1 MIGTVR
7 RHPFITMTVTVP
19 LVVALALAGGFVLW
33 LQGVRLP
40 YASGA
45 VWFSVTKNASA
56 DYTPAPGK
64 PVFLLAVGNDGRPGD
79 TSTRG
84 DAIHLIAVNPTLHKA
99 TILDFPRD
107 TGLPI
112 PGHGVDKVNASHV
125 DGGAALE
132 AQTLGNAVGVQ
143 VPYAIDVGFGGFV
156 DMVDDMGGLQVNVP
170 VAMNDANSGA
180 HIPAGPIKMS
190 GVTALAFARNRHQFP
205 TGDLMR
211 SQNQGYLILAALAQ
225 LRAQNTGP
233 VGTLTALANLG
244 RHTQLS
250 GISLDD
256 LYDLGRLGL
265 SIDPANVRNVV
276 VPVVQGSGTRLNLGP
291 GAQSLFA
298 DFADDG
304 VLESH

>member
-1 MIGTVR
+1 MIGTLR
-7 RHPFITMTVTVP
+7 RHPFVAITVTVP
-19 LVVALALAGGFVLW
+19 LVIALAIAGGFVLW

-40 YASGA
+40 YASGE
-45 VWFSVTKNASA
+45 VWLSVTKNASA

-84 DAIHLIAVNPTLHKA
+84 DAIHLIGVNPAQRKA

-107 TGLPI
+107 TGLQI
-112 PGHGVDKVNASHV
+112 PGHGLDKVNASHV

-143 VPYAIDVGFGGFV
+143 VPYAVDVGFGGFV
-156 DMVDDMGGLQVNVP
+156 DMVNDMGGLQVNVP
-170 VAMNDANSGA
+170 EAMDDANSAA
-180 HIPAGPIKMS
+180 HFPAGPMKMS
-190 GVTALAFARNRHQFP
+190 GATALAFARNRHQFP
-205 TGDLMR
+205 TGDLKR
-211 SQNQGYLILAALAQ
+211 SENQGYLILQALAQ

-250 GISLDD
+250 GIGLDD

-276 VPVVQGSGTRLNLGP
+276 VPVVAGSGTRLNLGP